1 MIDDKNICIL
11 LKCITTEIGKKKNAL
26 FSKYGITGFQS
37 DILAFLYRNID
48 KDIYQRYI
56 ENMFKKSNPVV
67 SGTLDRLEK
76 AGFIYREKSLN
87 DSRYRSIKPTIKA
100 LEIGEN
106 IRRELDNFYDFKE
119 VLSKEEIKKLEYLLK
134 KMYDYTLKI
143 I

>member
-1 MIDDKNICIL
+1 MIGDKNICIL

-37 DILAFLYRNID
+37 DILAFLYRN
-48 KDIYQRYI
+48 I

-106 IRRELDNFYDFKE
+106 IRRELDNFYDLKE

>member
-1 MIDDKNICIL
+1 MKNVKNMIINNKENI
-11 LKCITTEIGKKKNAL
+11 G
-26 FSKYGITGFQS
+26 GIIKAGGT
-37 DILAFLYRNID
+37 IRNID
-48 KDIYQRYI
+48 KDIYQRDI

-76 AGFIYREKSLN
+76 AGVIYREKSLN

>member
-1 MIDDKNICIL
+1 M
-11 LKCITTEIGKKKNAL
+11 
-26 FSKYGITGFQS
+26 
-37 DILAFLYRNID
+37 
-48 KDIYQRYI
+48 
-56 ENMFKKSNPVV
+56 
-67 SGTLDRLEK
+67 
-76 AGFIYREKSLN
+76 N

>member
-37 DILAFLYRNID
+37 DILAFLYRN
-48 KDIYQRYI
+48 
-56 ENMFKKSNPVV
+56 
-67 SGTLDRLEK
+67 
-76 AGFIYREKSLN
+76 
-87 DSRYRSIKPTIKA
+87 IKPTIKA